1 MMGRS
6 VDADS
11 GRVHFRRGDGVEFP
25 GRRFERRNGSE
36 NFELGSVAEMFLI
49 SMPSRM
55 IIPNQERHEE
65 HEE

>member
-1 MMGRS
+1 
-6 VDADS
+6 
-11 GRVHFRRGDGVEFP
+11 VEFP